1 VALSDIKPY
10 LINQKEY
17 WALKHAVQNKFVQN
31 LNADR
36 AEPSLLKRELKR
48 VLEKS
53 GNEDKLKLLLQNS
66 IYNFKTDSTVV
77 DADLRN
83 RFGDSCAKWREFLAT
98 LLENY
103 YGEATLELKKQKKSK
118 DPAPQISS
126 AKIFDHEDILKFF
139 SKFKVK
145 EEDKLVRL
153 QLLYFQIPNM
163 KTVRTMFKELNTD
176 KFDHIGFN
184 DDDFIN
190 EKEKICEEVVAEES
204 DNFEYLN
211 CFKFG
216 IPPGVRFK
224 FISNFVSLDCHP
236 PAIKSGPE
244 EQLDAAESEVMK
256 FFFKN
261 DVLQVCNETS
271 FFAFDEMINELTGKL
286 VTEKEV
292 LFDIHE
298 TDSDQIFTARL
309 PCRIIPSSF
318 LTKHVGILTFFNK
331 KKDKLYP
338 VVKFMLKHHVSKLFD
353 IRPVNSENIIGS
365 VE

>member
-1 VALSDIKPY
+1 VQHRFIQSL
-10 LINQKEY
+10 
-17 WALKHAVQNKFVQN
+17 AVEK
-31 LNADR
+31 AD
-36 AEPSLLKRELKR
+36 PSLLKRELRR

-77 DADLRN
+77 DSELRN
-83 RFGDSCAKWREFLAT
+83 RFGDSCSKWREFLAT

-103 YGEATLELKKQKKSK
+103 YGEATLELKKQRKSK
-118 DPAPQISS
+118 DPMPQISN
-126 AKIFDHEDILKFF
+126 AKIFDHEDLLKFF

-184 DDDFIN
+184 DEDFIA

-224 FISNFVSLDCHP
+224 FVSNYVGLDCHP
-236 PAIKSGPE
+236 PPVKSAHE
-244 EQLDAAESEVMK
+244 DQLDAAESEVMK
-256 FFFKN
+256 FFFRN
-261 DVLQVCNETS
+261 DVMQVCNETS
-271 FFAFDEMINELTGKL
+271 FFTFDDMINELASKL
-286 VTEKEV
+286 VAEKEI
-292 LFDIHE
+292 LFDVHE
-298 TDSDQIFTARL
+298 SEADQVFTARL
-309 PCRIIPSSF
+309 PCRIVPCSF
-318 LTKHVGILTFFNK
+318 LTKHISLLTYFNK
-331 KKDKLYP
+331 KKEKLYP
-338 VVKFMLKHHVSKLFD
+338 VVKFMLRHHVAKLFD
-353 IRPVNSENIIGS
+353 IRPVNSENIVGKLA
-365 VE
+365 